1 MWCDI
6 DNAEYVRELLGIPGC
21 EIILRVDREV
31 YGKDGLLESHD
42 VRYFLTS
49 LDSDNVTPSD
59 LQKLVRD
66 HWQVENCLHFVKDRW
81 WDEDRHYL
89 KHPSVSNPF
98 IELTNAALSLLRL
111 LQKGRESLREIA
123 ENFHHA
129 PRKIL
134 QLLGFNKN

>member
-1 MWCDI
+1 M
-6 DNAEYVRELLGIPGC
+6 
-21 EIILRVDREV
+21 
-31 YGKDGLLESHD
+31 LESHD

-49 LDSDNVTPSD
+49 LDPGKVAFGD

-111 LQKGRESLREIA
+111 FQRPGESLREIA
-123 ENFHHA
+123 EDFRYS
-129 PRKIL
+129 PKKFL
-134 QLLGFNKN
+134 QFLGFDKN